1 MSNEDTSHFNYKYH
15 GNSCPLLGQ
24 TSESFEE
31 SELIN
36 FYLFDNV
43 EYIEYRLGQPLI
55 TTQVY
60 FEDQPNDAYLKDSLI
75 VKPVTDA
82 NGTKIAHFDF
92 LVEDYRGFDISKG
105 IAGNPTIGFLSP
117 QSNNNSNNK

>member
-1 MSNEDTSHFNYKYH
+1 MAIAA
-15 GNSCPLLGQ
+15 PLLGQ

-55 TTQVY
+55 IIQVY

-117 QSNNNSNNK
+117 QSNNK